1 MKPYHVYIVSLK
13 QTISCSP
20 FPRKPAVKN
29 AKQVIVRAWLRAW
42 GASGDTSR
50 RATKGMWY
58 YARHPGSHARTLT
71 CFALIVPSMFS
82 RIRETT
88 RSQPLSCI
96 RLPGFHISKP
106 SRNHSKWIKWLFDD
120 RDALCSWA
128 RILHHTGKASIR
140 SVIKYCFRLW

>member
-1 MKPYHVYIVSLK
+1 MMKPYHVYIVSLK

-106 SRNHSKWIKWLFDD
+106 SRNHSKWIKWKTLW
-120 RDALCSWA
+120 RPGCIVLLGSN
-128 RILHHTGKASIR
+128 LASYWK
-140 SVIKYCFRLW
+140 SFNSKCH